1 MPLPKRAGS
10 SVYKPT
16 QSTDH
21 APRAA
26 TRFLEQFRNKRNLQ
40 ALLKSY
46 TDQIQALEN
55 ATWEIL
61 ENSNLREG
69 RGVILNA
76 IGRVVGRPR
85 AGLADSDYLR
95 AIRTQIRINR
105 SSGRAKDVIQ
115 VAQLSFPDGLAF
127 TYSEGY
133 PAGIVIA
140 ILELVDFAI
149 QVSFRDLIRTK
160 AGGVRLFLLAPLYP
174 PEECF
179 TLADW
184 ASVPTDVYDT
194 ALGLGYSADPDMG
207 GHFIL
212 ALGS

>member
-1 MPLPKRAGS
+1 
-10 SVYKPT
+10 VYKPT

-26 TRFLEQFRNKRNLQ
+26 TRFLEQFQGKRNLQ

-46 TDQIQALEN
+46 MDQIQALEN
-55 ATWEIL
+55 ATWEVL
-61 ENSNLREG
+61 ENANLREG

-105 SSGRAKDVIQ
+105 SSGRARDVIQ
-115 VAQLSFPDGLAF
+115 VARLSFPDDLDF
-127 TYSEGY
+127 TYSEDY
-133 PAGIVIA
+133 PAGIQIE
-140 ILELVDFAI
+140 IQGLVDFAI
-149 QVSFRDLIRTK
+149 QVSFRDLVRTK
-160 AGGVRLFLLAPLYP
+160 AGGVRLFLLAPMDP
-174 PEECF
+174 PDTIF

-184 ASVPTDVYDT
+184 SDSGSVPTYDT
-194 ALGLGYSADPDMG
+194 DRGMGWDADPTMG
-207 GHFIL
+207 GHLLL